1 NHEDEELEALFN
13 EWSTEGEKSRPQG
26 SHARYTVP
34 TPSAN
39 HGNGRLN
46 KKLKRKPESDAEG
59 KEGGESSESS
69 TITAAAALPSLS
81 GLLGNPEPREKPSGA
96 SDQKPTKQTALRE
109 ATKASAAL
117 RSNEK
122 ENHVASAAVAAVA
135 VNPPLLTTTSGLLS
149 KRLSTGPTQGA
160 PPSSIGDRSF
170 DASSVDKPTH
180 AGDLTEAIFGSGP
193 LPSEEAPVYKPDHRM
208 TKTFFPSAHSRLEE
222 SFDPGRNNNNLQP
235 LSEELIKANLGR
247 HEAERMARRAQEN
260 LEAKIADLEK
270 ARAMDDLRAK
280 DEVERL
286 NWKVERAREELEDE
300 RGRYEERLR
309 RLEEQRS
316 LDKQRSEEELR
327 RAVSDEAK
335 RQGLATER
343 LVYQHRREVEALK
356 SDHDREIHMLRRK
369 HEAEIASLKAS
380 SGERE
385 KLSELTAQMVA
396 HMAQWEDM
404 ANAVKG
410 STAITE
416 QMKTEQLS
424 ARENFVK
431 SLETSMKEQQRQIE
445 VERCKLSELT
455 REIEEEQKQHRLTRE
470 TESQR
475 LQLEHVRLQE
485 LQETARQM
493 QRDTKSAL
501 VSRETTVEVAVRDLN
516 EQKLALE
523 SQRKAFELD
532 REDQERRRVREERSI
547 GKTILRLRSEW
558 EKLRCVQK
566 STDLS
571 LMATQRRAN
580 EAEAAVA
587 RHRDRAAAE
596 LEAIERQRVQ
606 VEEDTAELNRKLN
619 LLREQEADVRADM
632 AGVVELATRLNSR
645 AQQVAQAYAAA
656 EHVRAEAHRL
666 HAELN
671 DRESELTQGAKE
683 LEEMKKEIEEQ
694 RLRVMEAETA
704 VSARKLEAI
713 EQTNPFSVT
722 TGTVGSLPNS
732 TVPSG
737 GAGLPPASQTFH
749 GQAISMSRVT
759 TKPQLL
765 RSAETDKWRKLKE
778 EAMLVDEYI
787 FKNQQAALTTVRT
800 MTTTTRVLPPQ
811 SMPPQSNVAAFN
823 HFPIASTYPPP
834 QRAEMPQGAVLLS
847 PGTSASQQTFVPLQ
861 GSPQTTTFWR
871 PNTTGHGSMNILSPR
886 LAESMPTIARQ
897 EAPPPAPLEPLSSL
911 TSSDQEGVSRGHI
924 RPSSIPPLNVPAV
937 ASDP

>member
-1 NHEDEELEALFN
+1 
-13 EWSTEGEKSRPQG
+13 
-26 SHARYTVP
+26 
-34 TPSAN
+34 
-39 HGNGRLN
+39 
-46 KKLKRKPESDAEG
+46 
-59 KEGGESSESS
+59 
-69 TITAAAALPSLS
+69 
-81 GLLGNPEPREKPSGA
+81 
-96 SDQKPTKQTALRE
+96 
-109 ATKASAAL
+109 
-117 RSNEK
+117 
-122 ENHVASAAVAAVA
+122 
-135 VNPPLLTTTSGLLS
+135 
-149 KRLSTGPTQGA
+149 
-160 PPSSIGDRSF
+160 
-170 DASSVDKPTH
+170 
-180 AGDLTEAIFGSGP
+180 
-193 LPSEEAPVYKPDHRM
+193 
-208 TKTFFPSAHSRLEE
+208 
-222 SFDPGRNNNNLQP
+222 
-235 LSEELIKANLGR
+235 ANLGR
-247 HEAERMARRAQEN
+247 HEAERMARRAQES

-270 ARAMDDLRAK
+270 ARATDDLRAR

-335 RQGLATER
+335 RQELAIER

-356 SDHDREIHMLRRK
+356 SDHEREIHMLRRK

-485 LQETARQM
+485 LQQTARQM
-493 QRDTKSAL
+493 QRDSK
-501 VSRETTVEVAVRDLN
+501 
-516 EQKLALE
+516 
-523 SQRKAFELD
+523 
-532 REDQERRRVREERSI
+532 
-547 GKTILRLRSEW
+547 LRSEW

-596 LEAIERQRVQ
+596 IEAIERQR

-645 AQQVAQAYAAA
+645 AQQVAQAYGAA

-683 LEEMKKEIEEQ
+683 LEEMRKEIEEQ
-694 RLRVMEAETA
+694 RLRVMEAEAA

-722 TGTVGSLPNS
+722 TGTVGSLPNL

-759 TKPQLL
+759 TRPQLL

-778 EAMLVDEYI
+778 EAML
-787 FKNQQAALTTVRT
+787 
-800 MTTTTRVLPPQ
+800 
-811 SMPPQSNVAAFN
+811 
-823 HFPIASTYPPP
+823 
-834 QRAEMPQGAVLLS
+834 
-847 PGTSASQQTFVPLQ
+847 
-861 GSPQTTTFWR
+861 
-871 PNTTGHGSMNILSPR
+871 
-886 LAESMPTIARQ
+886 
-897 EAPPPAPLEPLSSL
+897 
-911 TSSDQEGVSRGHI
+911 
-924 RPSSIPPLNVPAV
+924 
-937 ASDP
+937 

>member
-1 NHEDEELEALFN
+1 
-13 EWSTEGEKSRPQG
+13 
-26 SHARYTVP
+26 
-34 TPSAN
+34 
-39 HGNGRLN
+39 
-46 KKLKRKPESDAEG
+46 
-59 KEGGESSESS
+59 
-69 TITAAAALPSLS
+69 
-81 GLLGNPEPREKPSGA
+81 
-96 SDQKPTKQTALRE
+96 
-109 ATKASAAL
+109 
-117 RSNEK
+117 
-122 ENHVASAAVAAVA
+122 
-135 VNPPLLTTTSGLLS
+135 
-149 KRLSTGPTQGA
+149 
-160 PPSSIGDRSF
+160 
-170 DASSVDKPTH
+170 
-180 AGDLTEAIFGSGP
+180 
-193 LPSEEAPVYKPDHRM
+193 
-208 TKTFFPSAHSRLEE
+208 HSRLEE
-222 SFDPGRNNNNLQP
+222 SFDPGRHNNNLQP

-335 RQGLATER
+335 RQELATER

-532 REDQERRRVREERSI
+532 REDQERR
-547 GKTILRLRSEW
+547 LRSEW

-619 LLREQEADVRADM
+619 LLREQEAD
-632 AGVVELATRLNSR
+632 
-645 AQQVAQAYAAA
+645 
-656 EHVRAEAHRL
+656 
-666 HAELN
+666 
-671 DRESELTQGAKE
+671 
-683 LEEMKKEIEEQ
+683 
-694 RLRVMEAETA
+694 
-704 VSARKLEAI
+704 
-713 EQTNPFSVT
+713 
-722 TGTVGSLPNS
+722 
-732 TVPSG
+732 
-737 GAGLPPASQTFH
+737 
-749 GQAISMSRVT
+749 
-759 TKPQLL
+759 
-765 RSAETDKWRKLKE
+765 
-778 EAMLVDEYI
+778 
-787 FKNQQAALTTVRT
+787 
-800 MTTTTRVLPPQ
+800 
-811 SMPPQSNVAAFN
+811 
-823 HFPIASTYPPP
+823 
-834 QRAEMPQGAVLLS
+834 
-847 PGTSASQQTFVPLQ
+847 
-861 GSPQTTTFWR
+861 
-871 PNTTGHGSMNILSPR
+871 
-886 LAESMPTIARQ
+886 
-897 EAPPPAPLEPLSSL
+897 
-911 TSSDQEGVSRGHI
+911 
-924 RPSSIPPLNVPAV
+924 
-937 ASDP
+937 

>member
-1 NHEDEELEALFN
+1 MADSLDSLILGMSTRCLQEIARLQSAEPLQSDKTKKGVAAPLNQHAEPNDNHEDEELEALFN
-13 EWSTEGEKSRPQG
+13 EWSTE
-26 SHARYTVP
+26 
-34 TPSAN
+34 
-39 HGNGRLN
+39 
-46 KKLKRKPESDAEG
+46 
-59 KEGGESSESS
+59 
-69 TITAAAALPSLS
+69 

-96 SDQKPTKQTALRE
+96 SDQKPIKQTALRE

-122 ENHVASAAVAAVA
+122 ENHVASGAVAAVA

-180 AGDLTEAIFGSGP
+180 ADGLTEGIF
-193 LPSEEAPVYKPDHRM
+193 
-208 TKTFFPSAHSRLEE
+208 AHSRLEE
-222 SFDPGRNNNNLQP
+222 SLDPSRNNNNNLQP

-247 HEAERMARRAQEN
+247 HEAERMARRAQES

-270 ARAMDDLRAK
+270 ARATDDLRAR

-335 RQGLATER
+335 RQELAIER

-356 SDHDREIHMLRRK
+356 SDHEREIHMLRRK

-485 LQETARQM
+485 LQQTARQM
-493 QRDTKSAL
+493 QRDSKSAL
-501 VSRETTVEVAVRDLN
+501 VSRETAAEMAVRDLN

-523 SQRKAFELD
+523 SQRKGF
-532 REDQERRRVREERSI
+532 RTRP
-547 GKTILRLRSEW
+547 LRSEW

-596 LEAIERQRVQ
+596 IEAIERQR

-632 AGVVELATRLNSR
+632 AGVLDLATRLNSR

-683 LEEMKKEIEEQ
+683 LEEMKK
-694 RLRVMEAETA
+694 
-704 VSARKLEAI
+704 LEL
-713 EQTNPFSVT
+713 T
-722 TGTVGSLPNS
+722 SL

-759 TKPQLL
+759 TRPQLL

-787 FKNQQAALTTVRT
+787 FKNQQALTTVRT

-811 SMPPQSNVAAFN
+811 SMPPQWNVAAFN

-897 EAPPPAPLEPLSSL
+897 EAPPSAPLEPLSSL

-924 RPSSIPPLNVPAV
+924 RPASIPPLNVPAV
-937 ASDP
+937 ASDS